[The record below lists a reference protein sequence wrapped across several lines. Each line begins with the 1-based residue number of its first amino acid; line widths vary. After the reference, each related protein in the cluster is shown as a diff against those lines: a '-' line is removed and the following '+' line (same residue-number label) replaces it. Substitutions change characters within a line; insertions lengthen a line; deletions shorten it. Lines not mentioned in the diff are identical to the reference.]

1 MIKLPI
7 DKKTLLRFLGPVSR
21 LGDKSVVKMYKDKI
35 YTLATSDDNN
45 IILYAAAAISD
56 NTSADVVRLNIADV
70 KKFLRAVEC
79 FEEDLHFY
87 LKNNH
92 IYCETSEL
100 NGAYFKYHLVD
111 DSIIKETPISVEK
124 ISNLNFDTEFNIS
137 NKKLSE
143 ISRGSSYAVDT
154 QKIYFYTKDGAVFSE
169 LTDHTIQNID
179 SITLRVADT
188 YVGQPIKGLL
198 PLMLEIFRNLTSL
211 KCENVKVKIN
221 NENKVIMFCVTD
233 NSVELKY
240 IISTLV
246 K

>member
-1 MIKLPI
+1 MIKIPVNKL
-7 DKKTLLRFLGPVSR
+7 TLLKFLAPVSR
-21 LGDKSVVKMYKDKI
+21 LGDKSVVKLYKNKL
-35 YTLATSDDNN
+35 YTLTTSDDNN
-45 IILYAAAAISD
+45 IILYASHTLAE
-56 NTSADVVRLNIADV
+56 SATAEIIRLNIADI

-79 FEEDLHFY
+79 FEEDLNFY

-92 IYCETSEL
+92 IYCETATL

-124 ISNLNFDTEFNIS
+124 ISNLNFDTEFSIS
-137 NKKLSE
+137 NKKLAE

-154 QKIYFYTKDGAVFSE
+154 QKIYLYTKDDAVFSE
-169 LTDHTIQNID
+169 LTDQTIQNID
-179 SITLRVADT
+179 SITLRISDT
-188 YVGQPIKGLL
+188 FTGQPIKNML
-198 PLMLEIFRNLTSL
+198 PIMLEIFRNLVSL
-211 KCENVKVKIN
+211 KCESVRVKIN

-233 NSVELKY
+233 NNVELKY